1 MPLSKHSIQPA
12 WLLAK
17 QHLYHRYRGSLL
29 GATWLFLQPLLY
41 VALFGTVFSQFMVTR
56 FAPGAPTHAYVV
68 YLISG
73 MLLWNVF
80 INTLLGMCGVYQ
92 QYSAYLKK
100 IPLSL
105 FTLPLFVPL
114 VELVIWAIAMIVF
127 TVIVAVLGY
136 PVTITWWW
144 LMPVVLVVV
153 ILAYGLGLILAVTN
167 TFIADVAPATH
178 ALSQVLFWATPIVYV
193 ADILPSWAQ
202 TILWFNPM
210 AWAVALAQHVTVWN
224 QAPLGMP
231 FLALML
237 LAGLILWFAA
247 KILGRAERA
256 VRDLL

>member
-1 MPLSKHSIQPA
+1 M
-12 WLLAK
+12 
-17 QHLYHRYRGSLL
+17 
-29 GATWLFLQPLLY
+29 
-41 VALFGTVFSQFMVTR
+41 
-56 FAPGAPTHAYVV
+56 
-68 YLISG
+68 
-73 MLLWNVF
+73 
-80 INTLLGMCGVYQ
+80 
-92 QYSAYLKK
+92 
-100 IPLSL
+100 
-105 FTLPLFVPL
+105 
-114 VELVIWAIAMIVF
+114 ELVIWAIAMIVF

-167 TFIADVAPATH
+167 TFIADVSPATH

-210 AWAVALAQHVTVWN
+210 AWAVALAQHITVWN

-237 LAGLILWFAA
+237 LAALILWFAA

>member
-1 MPLSKHSIQPA
+1 MQPA

-17 QHLYHRYRGSLL
+17 QHLYHRYKGSLL

-56 FAPGAPTHAYVV
+56 FATGAPTHAYMV

-92 QYSAYLKK
+92 QYAAYLKK

-114 VELVIWAIAMIVF
+114 VELVIWAIAMAVF
-127 TVIVAVLGY
+127 TAIVAMIGH
-136 PVTITWWW
+136 PVTITWMWFI
-144 LMPVVLVVV
+144 PVVLVVV
-153 ILAYGLGLILAVTN
+153 MLAYGLGLILAVTN
-167 TFIADVAPATH
+167 TFISDVAPATQ
-178 ALSQVLFWATPIVYV
+178 ALSQVAFWATPIVYV
-193 ADILPSWAQ
+193 IDILPAWAQ
-202 TILWFNPM
+202 SILWLNPM
-210 AWAVALAQHVTVWN
+210 AWAVGLVQQIAVWN
-224 QAPLGMP
+224 QVPLGMP
-231 FLALML
+231 FFILLV
-237 LAGLILWFAA
+237 LAGLILWVAA
-247 KILGRAERA
+247 SVLARAERA